1 MIVRNIDFVSRQDY
15 IFGIFADLSRQLCK
29 LHPVRRTESW
39 RRKGSVP
46 SHPKNFLTQS
56 GTHMADRETIRILI
70 IDDDP
75 EFAGLLRMHLIAAG
89 YAAEVAEDAVDGG
102 RALLAQ
108 PPALVLCDIGM
119 PHLNGLE
126 LLSLMQS
133 DQRTASIPVVF
144 ISGRSDNDT
153 VIRAVELGAA
163 DFLAKPVTREQLLQT
178 VEACLSRGG
187 RKAALPNYGFPPV
200 V

>member
-1 MIVRNIDFVSRQDY
+1 
-15 IFGIFADLSRQLCK
+15 
-29 LHPVRRTESW
+29 
-39 RRKGSVP
+39 
-46 SHPKNFLTQS
+46 
-56 GTHMADRETIRILI
+56 MADRDTIRILI
-70 IDDDP
+70 IDDDL
-75 EFAGLLRMHLIAAG
+75 EFAEVLRMHLKAAG
-89 YAAEVAEDAVDGG
+89 YAAEVAEDAVEGG
-102 RALLAQ
+102 KRLLAQ

-126 LLSLMQS
+126 LLSLMHS
-133 DQRTASIPVVF
+133 DQQTASIPVVF
-144 ISGRSDNDT
+144 ISGRSDSDT

-178 VEACLSRGG
+178 IEACLSRGG

>member
-1 MIVRNIDFVSRQDY
+1 M
-15 IFGIFADLSRQLCK
+15 
-29 LHPVRRTESW
+29 P
-39 RRKGSVP
+39 
-46 SHPKNFLTQS
+46 
-56 GTHMADRETIRILI
+56 DRDSIRILI
-70 IDDDP
+70 IDDDL
-75 EFAGLLRMHLIAAG
+75 EFAGVLRLHLTSAG

-102 RALLAQ
+102 KALLAD
-108 PPALVLCDIGM
+108 PPALVLCDINM
-119 PHLNGLE
+119 PHLNGLD

-144 ISGRSDNDT
+144 ISGRNDSET

-163 DFLAKPVTREQLLQT
+163 DFLAKPVTRELLLQT
-178 VEACLSRGG
+178 VEACLRKGG

>member
-1 MIVRNIDFVSRQDY
+1 M
-15 IFGIFADLSRQLCK
+15 
-29 LHPVRRTESW
+29 P
-39 RRKGSVP
+39 
-46 SHPKNFLTQS
+46 
-56 GTHMADRETIRILI
+56 DRDAIHILI

-75 EFAGLLRMHLIAAG
+75 EFAGLLRMQLMAEG

-102 RALLAQ
+102 KALLAH

-133 DQRTASIPVVF
+133 DTRTASIPVVF
-144 ISGRSDNDT
+144 ISGRSDSET
-153 VIRAVELGAA
+153 LTRAVELGAA
-163 DFLAKPVTREQLLQT
+163 DYLAKPVTREQLLQT
-178 VEACLSRGG
+178 IEACLRKGG

>member
-1 MIVRNIDFVSRQDY
+1 MPDQ
-15 IFGIFADLSRQLCK
+15 G
-29 LHPVRRTESW
+29 
-39 RRKGSVP
+39 
-46 SHPKNFLTQS
+46 
-56 GTHMADRETIRILI
+56 TIRILI
-70 IDDDP
+70 IDDDL
-75 EFAGLLRMHLIAAG
+75 EFSGVLRMHLIAAG

-102 RALLAQ
+102 KALLAN

-133 DQRTASIPVVF
+133 DPRTASIPVVF
-144 ISGRSDNDT
+144 ISGRSDSET
-153 VIRAVELGAA
+153 LARAVELGAV
-163 DFLAKPVTREQLLQT
+163 DYLTKPVTREQLLQT
-178 VEACLSRGG
+178 IEACLRKGG